1 MRRNTKFS
9 RVVTATTTAMTN
21 TENAAAGPSE
31 SSVMRGSM
39 PLYHFD
45 LVNWKAVVDAGGA
58 DLADDIEAMNSADV
72 IARRLLE
79 RLPQLKNRHYAVLV
93 TNEEGDEVCR
103 LPLDVVH

>member
-1 MRRNTKFS
+1 LIPGD
-9 RVVTATTTAMTN
+9 AQD
-21 TENAAAGPSE
+21 
-31 SSVMRGSM
+31 MRGPM

-58 DLADDIEAMNSADV
+58 DLDDDIAAMNSADV

-103 LPLDVVH
+103 LPLDLVH

>member
-1 MRRNTKFS
+1 
-9 RVVTATTTAMTN
+9 
-21 TENAAAGPSE
+21 
-31 SSVMRGSM
+31 M

-58 DLADDIEAMNSADV
+58 DLCDDIAAMNSADV

-79 RLPQLKNRHYAVLV
+79 RMPELKNRHYAVLV
-93 TNEEGDEVCR
+93 TNEEGAEVCR